1 MFFIL
6 LIFLGVKYG
15 CEIFIYRKINI
26 KVINYFYFYKGIK
39 DLVIICDMCMNL
51 DIVVI
56 KLRCEY

>member
-15 CEIFIYRKINI
+15 CEIFIYCKINI
-26 KVINYFYFYKGIK
+26 KVINYFYFYKDIK

-56 KLRCEY
+56 K